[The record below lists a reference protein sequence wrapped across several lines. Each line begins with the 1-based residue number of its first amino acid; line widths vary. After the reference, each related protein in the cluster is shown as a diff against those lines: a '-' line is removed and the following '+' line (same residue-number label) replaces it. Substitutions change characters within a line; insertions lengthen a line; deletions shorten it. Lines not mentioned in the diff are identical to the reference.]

1 MYGDIQLYKEED
13 SLASVPFKGIWSR
26 RIAENLNSIS
36 KNLNSDGL
44 GFMMQ
49 SGETITSE
57 SFSTRQ
63 FPLHV

>member
-1 MYGDIQLYKEED
+1 MYWDIQLYQEED

-26 RIAENLNSIS
+26 YITGNLNSIS
-36 KNLNSDGL
+36 KHINSDGL

-57 SFSTRQ
+57 PFSAR
-63 FPLHV
+63 